1 MSDKSYRKAVKF
13 ISGFT
18 NDPYLS
24 VRGIVNK
31 YNGKIS
37 TVKEK
42 PTLSAYGLPNDIEDI
57 LKRMEEKYNKKRFCI
72 NLIIFIAVMITAF
85 TFGYIK
91 FGTIE
96 MGVGT
101 IFGVLV
107 PYGIIF
113 AVFLDGKFEYKR
125 NTDLHKKYFEYQ
137 KQLDF
142 YNFWIC
148 MNDIDYWMNLDGH
161 EFEEAVAVVYR
172 KKGYEAVVSKQG
184 GDKGIDIIL
193 TRENKKI
200 AVQCKAHNK
209 PVSPSVV
216 RDLYGTMNHFGYS
229 EGILVSRN
237 GFTVGVYEFAKD
249 KPIELV
255 NLNNLMDMSK
265 GD

>member
-1 MSDKSYRKAVKF
+1 MSDKSYKKAVKF
-13 ISGFT
+13 LSSFT

-31 YNGKIS
+31 YDGKILI
-37 TVKEK
+37 VKEK
-42 PTLSAYGLPNDIEDI
+42 PSLSDYGLPDDIEAI
-57 LKRMEEKYNKKRFCI
+57 LKGMEEKYSKKRFYV
-72 NLIIFIAVMITAF
+72 NLIIFLTVMIAAF
-85 TFGYIK
+85 VFGYLK

-96 MGVGT
+96 MGVGVV
-101 IFGVLV
+101 FGILI

-113 AVFLDGKFEYKR
+113 AVFLDGKFEYKK

-142 YNFWIC
+142 YNFWIR
-148 MNDIDYWMNLDGH
+148 MNSINYWMNLDGH

-172 KKGYEAVVSKQG
+172 EKGYNAVVSKQG

-209 PVSPSVV
+209 PVGPSVV
-216 RDLYGTMNHFGYS
+216 RDLYGTMSHFGYS

-237 GFTVGVYEFAKD
+237 GFSVGVYEFAKD
-249 KPIELV
+249 KSIELV
-255 NLNNLMDMSK
+255 NLNNLMDMAK